1 MSAVCIRALNTP
13 LKAFKAPLKVQTRLF
28 LTADSPLSPFSPI
41 STTSPA
47 FSLPKSRDCPGKSPF
62 NNCPPSIVSKIGSN
76 LHLRPGHPLN
86 TIKAI
91 ISDHFKNTDGFTTF
105 DNFSPIVPTYNNFDS
120 LLIPSDHPGRQPS
133 DTYYID
139 ETTVLRTHTSAHQL
153 HLMAS
158 SNSKFL
164 VIGDCY
170 RRDEIDYCHYPVFHQ
185 CEGVKLFPL
194 DSATEDEVIA
204 DLKSSC
210 EGLMGK
216 LFGNDIEFRW
226 GADYFPFT
234 NPSFELE
241 VKYNGEWLEVAGS
254 GVVKEEIVKNSLVG
268 GEEEVPRKGWAFG
281 LGLERLAMILF
292 EIPDIRLF
300 WSEDI
305 RFHSQFSGKNEGKIV
320 KFTPYSKYPL
330 CYKDVSFW
338 LNKSGEETKFNFNEF
353 CDLIREQCDGD
364 YVEKIELID
373 EFENKIGRKSQ
384 CYRITYRS
392 MDRSLTNEEVDVV
405 QFAVRDK
412 LARVFDVELR

>member
-139 ETTVLRTHTSAHQL
+139 ETTVLRTHTSAHQVNGRSKADELSQTVNKFVTDFDIFVFIWRTIFLFSIIPQL

-305 RFHSQFSGKNEGKIV
+305 R
-320 KFTPYSKYPL
+320 
-330 CYKDVSFW
+330 
-338 LNKSGEETKFNFNEF
+338 
-353 CDLIREQCDGD
+353 
-364 YVEKIELID
+364 
-373 EFENKIGRKSQ
+373 
-384 CYRITYRS
+384 
-392 MDRSLTNEEVDVV
+392 
-405 QFAVRDK
+405 
-412 LARVFDVELR
+412 